1 MIYKVEIMNKEKE
14 HRRIA
19 SIVKTLNKVLEKNL
33 KKAESLND
41 FTEINAY
48 KYVLNIINKEER

>member
-1 MIYKVEIMNKEKE
+1 MIYKGEIMNKEKE
-14 HRRIA
+14 KRRIA

-41 FTEINAY
+41 STEINAY

>member
-1 MIYKVEIMNKEKE
+1 VIYKGEIMNKEKE
-14 HRRIA
+14 KRRIA

-41 FTEINAY
+41 STEINAY